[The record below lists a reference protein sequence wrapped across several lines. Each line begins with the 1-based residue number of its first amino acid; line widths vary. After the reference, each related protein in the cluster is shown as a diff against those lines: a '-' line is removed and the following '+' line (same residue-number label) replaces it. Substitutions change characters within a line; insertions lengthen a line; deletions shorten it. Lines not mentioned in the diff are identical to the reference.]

1 MSIEFS
7 DEVAIRLG
15 GEQMIWLT
23 TTKADGTPLPN
34 PVWFLWNSGEFV
46 VLTVPDSVKWKN
58 MRRNPSVAFN
68 FNTISVDGSDVA
80 IFQARANLDCAPL
93 SDAEFQAYL
102 TKYERG
108 MEQLGLTR
116 EILKSSY
123 QPVRFKLL
131 KYRTVTG

>member
-7 DEVAIRLG
+7 DEVAMRLG
-15 GEQMIWLT
+15 DEQLIWLT

-34 PVWFLWNSGEFV
+34 PVWFLWNAGEFV
-46 VLTVPDSVKWKN
+46 VLTVPESVKWKN

-68 FNTISVDGSDVA
+68 FNSTSVDGSDVA
-80 IFQARANLDCAPL
+80 IFQARAQLDCAAM

-102 TKYERG
+102 TKYDRG
-108 MEQLGLTR
+108 MKRLGLTSDL
-116 EILKSSY
+116 LKSSY

-131 KYRTVTG
+131 KYRTVTA

>member
-1 MSIEFS
+1 MSMEFS
-7 DEVAIRLG
+7 DDVAIRLG
-15 GEQMIWLT
+15 GEQLIWLT

-34 PVWFLWNSGEFV
+34 PVWFLWNSGEFL
-46 VLTVPDSVKWKN
+46 VLTVPESVKWKN

-68 FNTISVDGSDVA
+68 FNSISVDGSDVA
-80 IFQARANLDCAPL
+80 IFQARANLDCVPM

-108 MEQLGLTR
+108 MERLGLTPD
-116 EILKSSY
+116 ILKSGY